1 MIEAKQVSKYYE
13 DIKALDQ
20 VSVTINEGNVFGL
33 VGTNGAGKST
43 FMRIL
48 SGVLKADQGEITID
62 GHPVYENME
71 AKSQVFYISDDQYF
85 FPSGTPADMEV
96 YYRVVYPRFDHDRFV
111 KMMAQFDLDKKRKL
125 RTFSKGMKKQVSILL
140 GICANTKYLFCDET
154 FDGLDPVMRQAVKS
168 LFAQEMT
175 KRGMTPIIASHN
187 LRELEDICD
196 HVGLLHKIQCVF
208 REEGDAERAFEGLEI
223 LQQEQRGSLYTVT
236 ARGTRE
242 GILQKIQ
249 ETDPLFAE
257 VLPLSLEEIFISET
271 EVAGY
276 DIKKLVF

>member
-85 FPSGTPADMEV
+85 FPSGTPADMET
-96 YYRVVYPRFDHDRFV
+96 YYRVVYPQFDHDRFV
-111 KMMAQFDLDKKRKL
+111 KMMAQFDLDIKGNFEVLGSEMIRHVHL
-125 RTFSKGMKKQVSILL
+125 GNTLVQERTWYEEQG
-140 GICANTKYLFCDET
+140 
-154 FDGLDPVMRQAVKS
+154 
-168 LFAQEMT
+168 T
-175 KRGMTPIIASHN
+175 KR
-187 LRELEDICD
+187 LRKGRRVTGHIGFRQGNVPLGQYLKQLADEKYGGTITIEICQRAYFLEAHRYAKEAFDYVTECIRDI
-196 HVGLLHKIQCVF
+196 
-208 REEGDAERAFEGLEI
+208 R
-223 LQQEQRGSLYTVT
+223 
-236 ARGTRE
+236 
-242 GILQKIQ
+242 
-249 ETDPLFAE
+249 
-257 VLPLSLEEIFISET
+257 
-271 EVAGY
+271 
-276 DIKKLVF
+276 

>member
-85 FPSGTPADMEV
+85 FLPEPL
-96 YYRVVYPRFDHDRFV
+96 RIWRFI
-111 KMMAQFDLDKKRKL
+111 
-125 RTFSKGMKKQVSILL
+125 TGWCIP
-140 GICANTKYLFCDET
+140 
-154 FDGLDPVMRQAVKS
+154 GLT
-168 LFAQEMT
+168 MT
-175 KRGMTPIIASHN
+175 
-187 LRELEDICD
+187 
-196 HVGLLHKIQCVF
+196 
-208 REEGDAERAFEGLEI
+208 
-223 LQQEQRGSLYTVT
+223 GS
-236 ARGTRE
+236 
-242 GILQKIQ
+242 
-249 ETDPLFAE
+249 
-257 VLPLSLEEIFISET
+257 
-271 EVAGY
+271 
-276 DIKKLVF
+276 